1 MHTSIRHP
9 FYQTPHPVSIVSLT
23 DGGGGGGGGVC
34 MSALP
39 PLVCNTV
46 IVCMSL
52 LFRKKTLS
60 RSFVAI

>member
-9 FYQTPHPVSIVSLT
+9 FYQTVSLT
-23 DGGGGGGGGVC
+23 DGGGGGGGGGGVC
-34 MSALP
+34 MSAPP